1 MVNQDKRRAM
11 MVDLRHMEETFDSGD
26 HENHT
31 VRTYLIEPALKWA
44 KRYRR
49 TTGEYSDS
57 SLRSYANDMERIIRE
72 NVKIEILTHIR
83 VNERTL
89 KELERSQDEEEKRR
103 ILTENSNDVLYK
115 AARFRDK
122 SYDLN
127 IRGDLLAWLIANEQL
142 VIKFAFLRSLDYSN
156 PNSLRSQFHNK
167 RGYFI
172 LENEA
177 EIAFTGSFNET
188 RTGHEFNIEDTD
200 IFVSWRQEDH
210 KRLNINKNKI
220 DKMWDEGNHA
230 FWVEPVSDETLRLIR
245 SIAPRERPTFTHPEE
260 PVTPEPTQIFEL
272 PQEPTETEGDEDKPL
287 IQIEFTEDIWEHKKE
302 AIRKFLEVKKGILEM
317 ATGTGKTSTALE
329 AARILYRQDK
339 IKSLIV
345 IAYGEPLQKQWSKE
359 IISWRNNFDLENS
372 TRFYQHY
379 GNSPSVQHR
388 DMQRFLANPD
398 NAILLTRRNPNELKP
413 FFTTLSDRGLASQ
426 CLVVHDEV
434 HGFGSHGSVNQLRGS
449 HQHFSYVLGLSA
461 TPIRDYDE
469 EGNDF
474 ILQEIGD
481 VLFQYPLEQAISDGI
496 LAPFKY
502 HPIKFELTREDKL
515 KYRSIFAA
523 KKIRRE
529 EGNPMSETEI
539 RRKLAKVRKKAE
551 EKPRVLLDYLNSLN
565 NPLDLINS
573 SILFCSEEDQ
583 AERITA
589 EVLFEFTHSYTTF
602 FEGETEATLER
613 FRNGELVSLVAI
625 DRLKEGID
633 IPSLNNVFLISSDA
647 ARLGTIQRVGRC
659 LRMDDTNP
667 DKVANVVDLVLDS
680 EEDSEEVLTGSQL
693 TDKARM
699 EWLTELSRIRRGTLD
714 NGNR

>member
-329 AARILYRQDK
+329 AARILYSQNK
-339 IKSLIV
+339 IKSVIIV
-345 IAYGEPLQKQWSKE
+345 VFRDSLQDQWAEE
-359 IISWRNNFDLENS
+359 IFEWRRTFDTNNA
-372 TRFYQHY
+372 TRFYQQRA
-379 GNSPSVQHR
+379 GHR
-388 DMQRFLANPD
+388 DLQRFIMNPD
-398 NAILLTRRNPNELKP
+398 DSILLIRRYAQDLEALFNALNNDNK
-413 FFTTLSDRGLASQ
+413 AQQ
-426 CLVVHDEV
+426 CMVIHDEV
-434 HGFGSHGSVNQLRGS
+434 HGFGSTTNVNNLGGTHRNLP
-449 HQHFSYVLGLSA
+449 YALGLSA
-461 TPIRDYDE
+461 TPMREYDE
-469 EGNDF
+469 KGNDF
-474 ILQEIGD
+474 ILQEVGD
-481 VLFQYPLEQAISDGI
+481 VFFEYPLEKAINDGI
-496 LAPFKY
+496 LAPFNY
-502 HPIKFELTREDKL
+502 HPIKFNFTQRDHSRRQGV
-515 KYRSIFAA
+515 YAA
-523 KKIRRE
+523 QQRRRE
-529 EGNPMSETEI
+529 EGNPMSDEE
-539 RRKLAKVRKKAE
+539 LARNLALIRKKAE
-551 EKPRVLLDYLNSLN
+551 EKPRVLLDYLSNHDDPLSLVK
-565 NPLDLINS
+565 S
-573 SILFCSEEDQ
+573 SIIFCEDTSQ
-583 AERITA
+583 AEEITTN
-589 EVLFEFTHSYTTF
+589 VIWDFTQRFATF
-602 FEGETEATLER
+602 FQAAPDTTLDS
-613 FRNGELVSLVAI
+613 FRQGGLDALVAVE
-625 DRLKEGID
+625 RLKEGID
-633 IPSLNNVFLISSDA
+633 IPSLNNVFLIASD
-647 ARLGTIQRVGRC
+647 RGKLEVIQRIGGC
-659 LRMDDTNP
+659 LRVDEENP
-667 DKVANVVDLVLDS
+667 NKVANIVDLVLDC
-680 EEDSEEVLTGSQL
+680 EDQDEDGLSYAQQ
-693 TDKARM
+693 TDKKRM
-699 EWLTELSRIRRGTLD
+699 DWLNGLSQIRPED
-714 NGNR
+714 